1 LPWSSDEILDEPI
14 CRLEL
19 AIEGRVE
26 VFKLTWPWGQSKE
39 EEEFQAI
46 ADKPAD
52 PELAAKQLAA
62 FFKRKQAADNRG
74 RKKK

>member
-1 LPWSSDEILDEPI
+1 M
-14 CRLEL
+14 
-19 AIEGRVE
+19 
-26 VFKLTWPWGQSKE
+26 FKKTWPWGQSKE

-52 PELAAKQLAA
+52 PELAAKQLMA
-62 FFKRKQAADNRG
+62 FVKRKQASDNRS